1 MQYKY
6 IFEIEAYDME
16 DPINSA
22 AKSLKDFF
30 NIDLMKQAVVKFKQT
45 ISVNLLLNKEQ
56 VELLRKEIEQELSK
70 IFLEKKIEILSV
82 TFLSCEVEID

>member
-6 IFEIEAYDME
+6 IFEIEACDME
-16 DPINSA
+16 DLINST

-56 VELLRKEIEQELSK
+56 VELLRKEIKQELSK

>member
-6 IFEIEAYDME
+6 IFEIEACDME
-16 DPINSA
+16 DPINST